1 MESPSADHSVQQLPL
16 SLDRVEL
23 KDFLSGGFGTPP
35 QAVAAYLYVIDNK
48 I

>member
-1 MESPSADHSVQQLPL
+1 MDSPSADHFVQQLPL

-23 KDFLSGGFGTPP
+23 KYFLSGGIGTHP
-35 QAVAAYLYVIDNK
+35 QAIAAYLYVIDNK